1 MDTEQQPPA
10 KSFWTVGHVT
20 LLVLGSVVA
29 IAGIVVVV
37 AVLCRAH
44 NYNAQ
49 QIALRRTAES
59 KQLADAR
66 HKSLDAPSDD
76 SDAASDGDPVVRQ
89 SQLHEFEKSF
99 WKRTL
104 DHVSR
109 TARSL
114 KDFVVKCFDE
124 TPQIRTPGQR
134 GRVQNDIRR
143 VQLER
148 ALIYQ
153 MCSSRCSRL
162 NACRRSFL
170 QVKDGYKSPRSLYD
184 YWTQHPLDADA
195 AKQKLVDDIAA
206 SGLSAKKYYEYHAL
220 ENAAILQEITA

>member
-66 HKSLDAPSDD
+66 HKSLDAPTAIRSFG
-76 SDAASDGDPVVRQ
+76 SRSSTNSRSHSGSARWTMCPVRRVP
-89 SQLHEFEKSF
+89 
-99 WKRTL
+99 
-104 DHVSR
+104 SR
-109 TARSL
+109 T
-114 KDFVVKCFDE
+114 
-124 TPQIRTPGQR
+124 
-134 GRVQNDIRR
+134 
-143 VQLER
+143 
-148 ALIYQ
+148 
-153 MCSSRCSRL
+153 SS
-162 NACRRSFL
+162 
-170 QVKDGYKSPRSLYD
+170 
-184 YWTQHPLDADA
+184 
-195 AKQKLVDDIAA
+195 
-206 SGLSAKKYYEYHAL
+206 
-220 ENAAILQEITA
+220 